1 MTWIKE
7 ETLFTVLNWLSPVT
21 TGIIITI
28 YMCEGFYISLDD
40 PLLVFYWKVPTYWT
54 FQSNLETFKATKR
67 NTPTRA
73 NLPHYPCVLQL
84 LRKNT
89 SIAGE
94 GHGGASHR
102 QDLPGVHRP
111 LQALALSLLEV
122 RETPTAP
129 TSYH

>member
-7 ETLFTVLNWLSPVT
+7 ETLFTVLNWLSPVITGFIT
-21 TGIIITI
+21 TIH
-28 YMCEGFYISLDD
+28 MCEGFYISPDD

-54 FQSNLETFKATKR
+54 LQSNLETLATKR
-67 NTPTRA
+67 NTPSRT

-84 LRKNT
+84 LRKNA

-111 LQALALSLLEV
+111 LQALALSLFEV
-122 RETPTAP
+122 REPPTP
-129 TSYH
+129 TSYR

>member
-54 FQSNLETFKATKR
+54 FQSNLETLATK
-67 NTPTRA
+67 TYHA
-73 NLPHYPCVLQL
+73 
-84 LRKNT
+84 NT
-89 SIAGE
+89 SKPSSLSVCFTAT
-94 GHGGASHR
+94 AQKR
-102 QDLPGVHRP
+102 QYRW
-111 LQALALSLLEV
+111 
-122 RETPTAP
+122 
-129 TSYH
+129 

>member
-7 ETLFTVLNWLSPVT
+7 ETLFTVLNWLSPVITGFIT
-21 TGIIITI
+21 TIH
-28 YMCEGFYISLDD
+28 MCEGFYISPDD

-54 FQSNLETFKATKR
+54 FQSNLETLATKR
-67 NTPTRA
+67 NMPSRT
-73 NLPHYPCVLQL
+73 NLPHYLQL
-84 LRKNT
+84 LRKNA

-111 LQALALSLLEV
+111 LQALALSLLKV
-122 RETPTAP
+122 
-129 TSYH
+129 